1 MSTVTLHHV
10 EDGPAD
16 APLLV
21 LGPSLGANL
30 SAWDVQ
36 AAALSDSH
44 RVVRYDHRGHG
55 RSPAPPGPY
64 EIADLGRD
72 VLAVLDALGA
82 ERAHFGGLSLGGMV
96 AMWIAS
102 HAPERV
108 DRLVLCC
115 TSARLGP
122 PEMWQERARVVR
134 EQGLAAIAPG
144 VVERWITPAGH
155 AADPERTRRLEAM
168 LAANDPQGYAECCG
182 AIERM
187 DLTGAL
193 PAISA
198 PTLVIGGAQDRSTP
212 PAEHAARIA
221 AAIPGAR
228 LEILDG
234 AAHQANLERPD
245 EVTRLF
251 RDHLAA

>member
-1 MSTVTLHHV
+1 MRPHHV
-10 EDGPAD
+10 EDGPSG

-21 LGPSLGANL
+21 LGPSLGSNL
-30 SAWDVQ
+30 SMWDAQ
-36 AAALSDSH
+36 AADLADAF

-55 RSPAPPGPY
+55 GSPAPPGPY

-72 VLAVLDALGA
+72 VLELLDALGV
-82 ERAHFGGLSLGGMV
+82 ERAHLGGLSLGGMV
-96 AMWIAS
+96 AMWIAI

-115 TSARLGP
+115 TSAKLGP
-122 PEMWQERARVVR
+122 PEMWQDRVRTIR
-134 EQGLAAIAPG
+134 EQGLAAVAPP
-144 VVERWITPAGH
+144 VVARWITSAGH

-168 LAANDPQGYAECCG
+168 LASNDPAGYAECCG

-187 DLTGAL
+187 DLTGDL
-193 PAISA
+193 PTITA
-198 PTLVIGGAQDRSTP
+198 PALVIGGAQDLSTP

-228 LEILDG
+228 LEVLDG
-234 AAHQANLERPD
+234 TAHMANVERPD
-245 EVTRLF
+245 AVTDLIRE
-251 RDHLAA
+251 HLR

>member
-1 MSTVTLHHV
+1 MSTVALHHV
-10 EDGPAD
+10 QDGPRD

-21 LGPSLGANL
+21 LGPSLGANV
-30 SAWDVQ
+30 SMWSSQ
-36 AAALSDSH
+36 AAALSDAF

-55 RSPAPPGPY
+55 GSPAPPGPY

-72 VLAVLDALGA
+72 VLGLLDALGA
-82 ERAHFGGLSLGGMV
+82 GRVHLGGLSLGGMV
-96 AMWIAS
+96 AMWVAI

-108 DRLVLCC
+108 DRIVLCC

-122 PEMWQERARVVR
+122 PEMWRDRARRVR
-134 EQGLAAIAPG
+134 GEGLAAVAPP
-144 VVERWITPAGH
+144 VVERWISPAGH

-168 LAANDPQGYAECCG
+168 LAANDPEGYASCCG

-187 DLTGAL
+187 DLTGELAAIRA
-193 PAISA
+193 PA
-198 PTLVIGGAQDRSTP
+198 LVIGAAGDLATP

-228 LEILDG
+228 LEVLEG
-234 AAHQANLERPD
+234 AAHMANLERPD
-245 EVTRLF
+245 AVTELMRE
-251 RDHLAA
+251 HLR